1 MGMMLI
7 TGEMVN
13 MVQSLKERLRP
24 LVGLKS
30 WDYCVL
36 WKLSEDQRLSKKLKS
51 TSPSDST
58 ENFYQKIYFRVLE
71 WLQTHPK
78 ISQTSFMSSTTTLC
92 DQYMIHNSV
101 LF

>member
-36 WKLSEDQRLSKKLKS
+36 WKLSEDQRLSEKLQS
-51 TSPSDST
+51 
-58 ENFYQKIYFRVLE
+58 
-71 WLQTHPK
+71 
-78 ISQTSFMSSTTTLC
+78 MSCAIC
-92 DQYMIHNSV
+92 DQHMIHNSV